1 MFNVPQKI
9 VSDEE
14 NVVRILSNGWVVDGV
29 LQQTAFTLRDGETYI
44 SVNRPAVSSFAS
56 DVALFVKSHKNFQTP
71 NSGSLTYQSAV
82 MNVGAIR
89 GIVVTVDNQPLAI
102 DVEVEPRDVFTKSHA
117 GIFTRHGNK
126 NVKTGGTLAVGLEEN
141 LSADAV
147 LLKVRLAL
155 MRISAIKQS
164 EVQ

>member
-1 MFNVPQKI
+1 MCKEPQKA
-9 VSDEE
+9 VRNEE
-14 NVVRILSNGWVVDGV
+14 NVVRILSKGWVVDGV

-56 DVALFVKSHKNFQTP
+56 DVASFVKSHKNFQTS
-71 NSGSLTYQSAV
+71 NTVSLTYQSAV

-89 GIVVTVDNQPLAI
+89 GIVVTVDNHPLAI

-117 GIFTRHGNK
+117 GIFTRHGNV
-126 NVKTGGTLAVGLEEN
+126 NVKKGGTLAVGLEEN
-141 LSADAV
+141 ISADTV

-155 MRISAIKQS
+155 IRISAIKQC
-164 EVQ
+164 EM